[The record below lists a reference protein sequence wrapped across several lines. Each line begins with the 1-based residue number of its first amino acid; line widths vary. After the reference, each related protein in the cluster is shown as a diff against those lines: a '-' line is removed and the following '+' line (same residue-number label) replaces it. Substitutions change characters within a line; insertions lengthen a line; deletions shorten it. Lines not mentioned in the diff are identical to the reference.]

1 MSSITHHCGPY
12 QLTVWGSGTSV
23 ELRKGDYSLFWQGD
37 EAADVADVFNEGGEE
52 ALDRLWDD
60 YSDIATYEGTGPE
73 ED

>member
-12 QLTVWGSGTSV
+12 RLTVWGSGTSV

-60 YSDIATYEGTGPE
+60 YSDIATYDGIE